1 MTASSQRPRALVLI
15 SSANELPLSSP
26 AGQSLDTGWFLVELA
41 AVLSA
46 FADSHDFV
54 LATPDGSAPTLDIN
68 GLALNMQAGSEVGS
82 ATAKLLIDQGAKKLS
97 SEQLRQKYPALVA
110 RRTRELALLREHLGG
125 IPVSANLP
133 NTDPEA
139 AELRESVAAE
149 LAETPRKQWLSI
161 AQLLQQHHDPD
172 NSFSLQD
179 LDFLFAPGGHAP
191 MVDFHNNPEIGELLH
206 TLRENR
212 VPIALICHAPV
223 ALTSTKYRIDEAGE
237 VTVPAHNPFAGAY
250 LTTVPKHGQLLM
262 TQIGYLKLPGTKT
275 RVEYY
280 VDEAL
285 KDEGFRVKLTA
296 NPAKVRVV
304 WDPKNL
310 LLTGN
315 GPQSVDAQTAKLTE
329 IVAARRQRFLS
340 KNRRKKLE

>member
-1 MTASSQRPRALVLI
+1 MTTSSQRPRALILI

-26 AGQSLDTGWFLVELA
+26 AGQSISTGWFLVELA
-41 AVLSA
+41 AVLSE

-54 LATPDGSAPTLDIN
+54 LATPDGSTPTLDIN

-82 ATAKLLIDQGAKKLS
+82 TTAKLLFDQGVKKLS
-97 SEQLRQKYPALVA
+97 SAKLRKKYPALVA
-110 RRTRELALLREHLGG
+110 RRTRELELLREYLGG
-125 IPVSANLP
+125 MPVSANLP

-161 AQLLQQHHDPD
+161 AQLLQQHRDPD
-172 NSFSLQD
+172 NSFSLRD
-179 LDFLFAPGGHAP
+179 FDFLFAPGGHAP
-191 MVDFHNNPEIGELLH
+191 MVDFHNNPEVGELLH

-212 VPIALICHAPV
+212 VPIGLICHAPI
-223 ALTSTKYRIDEAGE
+223 ALTSTKYQLDADGE
-237 VTVPAHNPFAGAY
+237 VTTPAHNPFAGAY
-250 LTTVPKHGQLLM
+250 LTTVPKHGELMM
-262 TQIGYLKLPGTKT
+262 TQIGYPKLPGTKT

-285 KDEGFRVKLTA
+285 KDAGFQVKLTA
-296 NPAKVRVV
+296 NPARVRVV

-315 GPQSVDAQTAKLTE
+315 GPQSVDAQAAKLAE
-329 IVAARRQRFLS
+329 IVAARR
-340 KNRRKKLE
+340 